1 MSRIISG
8 DNLTAYQ
15 RWELPNVDPP
25 PELEPPPAAS
35 SAQTDESFHKSSRA
49 PKSTTTPPTLDEIE
63 AIQREAQE
71 EGFAAGYQEGRREGR
86 DQGYKKGQTEGH
98 AEGYQRGFAEG
109 LTAGRDETLL
119 RIQKLDQI
127 LTALGAPLATL
138 DKAVEEELA
147 TLAIDI
153 ARQLVRRELRTSPGE
168 IVAVVRE
175 AVGLLPVASTGVQV
189 RLHPEDARLIR
200 EVLSLG
206 PEDQPVWQI
215 IEDQA
220 LSRGGCVVNSELSRI
235 DATVEKRLGAV
246 IATVLG
252 DEREH
257 GSGHS

>member
-1 MSRIISG
+1 MSRVISG
-8 DNLTAYQ
+8 DHLTAYQ
-15 RWELPNVDPP
+15 RWELPDVDAP
-25 PELEPPPAAS
+25 PEPEPVPDAP
-35 SAQTDESFHKSSRA
+35 SAKADENARKGPRA
-49 PKSTTTPPTLDEIE
+49 PRTSTAPPTLDEIE

-86 DQGYKKGQTEGH
+86 DQGYKKGQAEGH

-109 LTAGRDETLL
+109 LNAGRDEAAL
-119 RIQKLDQI
+119 RVQKLDQI
-127 LTALGAPLATL
+127 LTAMSRPLAAL

-147 TLAIDI
+147 ALAIGI
-153 ARQLVRRELRTSPGE
+153 ARQLVRRELRASPGE

-175 AVGLLPVASTGVQV
+175 AVGLLPVASLGIQI
-189 RLHPEDARLIR
+189 RLHPEDARLLR

-206 PEDQPVWQI
+206 PDDRPVWQI
-215 IEDQA
+215 VEDQA

-257 GSGHS
+257 GGGHS